1 MNLSFDSWIVKIAIV
16 LGLVAAREFVRLL
29 SPKPA
34 SGVAPDENSKWLI
47 ETLDSAAIAIGLVLF
62 VIQPFLLQAFWIPT
76 GSMEDTLLVNDRL
89 LVSKLVYR
97 MRDPRFQDVVVFRA
111 PPQAQD
117 TPEGQDDFIKRCIG
131 TPGDIVYAQN
141 RKYFR
146 KGRGEPSFKLL
157 SEPYVK
163 WSGGGYGGYAGYD
176 MKIVGGEMY
185 ARNYSSSG
193 SPNIWTLDDVPI
205 PEADQVRIT
214 NAKPEAVPA
223 GSYLMLGD
231 HRSNS
236 KDSHYWGFVPRANII
251 GKAVCVFWP
260 PSRVGLVE
268 RMSFEPRPREAPETQ
283 DASGMVGAQ

>member
-29 SPKPA
+29 SPREV
-34 SGVAPDENSKWLI
+34 SGAARDENSKWLI

-76 GSMEDTLLVNDRL
+76 GSMEDTLRVNDRL

-117 TPEGQDDFIKRCIG
+117 TPEGQDDFIKRCMG

-141 RKYFR
+141 RRYFR
-146 KGRGEPSFKLL
+146 KGRDEAGFKLL
-157 SEPYVK
+157 GEPYVK
-163 WSGGGYGGYAGYD
+163 WSGTYGYAGYD
-176 MKIVGGEMY
+176 MKIVDGEIF
-185 ARNYSSSG
+185 ARDYSSSG
-193 SPNIWTLDDVPI
+193 SPNVWTLNGIPI
-205 PEADQVRIT
+205 PDADQRRVN

-223 GSYLMLGD
+223 GMYLMLGD

-236 KDSHYWGFVPRANII
+236 KDSHYWGFVPRANIV

-268 RMSFEPRPREAPETQ
+268 RMSFEPRPREIPALET
-283 DASGMVGAQ
+283 SGMMPVQ

>member
-29 SPKPA
+29 SPREV
-34 SGVAPDENSKWLI
+34 SGVARDENSKWLI

-117 TPEGQDDFIKRCIG
+117 TPEGQDDFIKRCVG

-146 KGRGEPSFKLL
+146 KGRDEASFKQL

-163 WSGGGYGGYAGYD
+163 WSGTYGYAGYD
-176 MKIVGGEMY
+176 MKIVDGTIF
-185 ARNYSSSG
+185 ARDYSSSG
-193 SPNIWTLDDVPI
+193 SPNIWTLNGTPI
-205 PEADQVRIT
+205 PEADQKRVN
-214 NAKPEAVPA
+214 NAKPEAVPE

-260 PSRVGLVE
+260 PARVGLVE
-268 RMSFEPRPREAPETQ
+268 RMSFEPRPKEAPSALE
-283 DASGMVGAQ
+283 ASGMVPAQ